1 MGLWPHSREVV
12 FDSVIWAI
20 GAAGSASDLHSEGQR
35 FESVIA
41 HHMLINKLMLE
52 NSYDVDN
59 QLRLNQMLKDVKH
72 HN

>member
-1 MGLWPHSREVV
+1 
-12 FDSVIWAI
+12 
-20 GAAGSASDLHSEGQR
+20 
-35 FESVIA
+35 
-41 HHMLINKLMLE
+41 MLINKLMLE